1 MLQKYGAFRA
11 FVQMYDKKSV
21 FRAKKQQRALIFHSI
36 TENKEQAAGP
46 QNKIMSNSA
55 KNFLLMIWR

>member
-21 FRAKKQQRALIFHSI
+21 FRAKKQQRALIFHRI
-36 TENKEQAAGP
+36 TENKELAAGP
-46 QNKIMSNSA
+46 QGFFCLKKVLEEIPC
-55 KNFLLMIWR
+55 FC